1 MLLLLHGTATHK
13 AASPS
18 PQVHICTQKEAYNFT
33 KTATNIFCGFCKSSC
48 RHFSG
53 AWLSGYFEQA
63 YPKAARRF
71 PIHDSVHES
80 RAWT

>member
-18 PQVHICTQKEAYNFT
+18 PQVHTCTQKEAYNFT
-33 KTATNIFCGFCKSSC
+33 KTATNIFRGFCKYWC
-48 RHFSG
+48 RDFLG
-53 AWLSGYFEQA
+53 AWLSGFFEQA
-63 YPKAARRF
+63 YPRVARRF
-71 PIHDSVHES
+71 PIHESVQES